1 MVAGMAAGRPSTSA
15 QGSTPSTRGTAR
27 HVGSGGGSRTSASRS
42 QGLPFKIF
50 LRHSKSQSRKVALT
64 FKATASAAAQSE
76 PLWPHSAAAL
86 GRIF

>member
-50 LRHSKSQSRKVALT
+50 LVNLSRASS
-64 FKATASAAAQSE
+64 ATASAAAQSE